1 MGGGVAFGAGGAGVV
16 GGAVAFGDGV
26 AFASGDAGVAGGSVA
41 FGDGVA
47 FGAGGAGVVGGA
59 VAFGGNGEVGGGI
72 ACAGKRL
79 ADSTGAG
86 AGHLGSSC
94 CNAFGTGGATCGSIF
109 SIFIVGIGAADGF
122 ATGALLDSG
131 VELGV
136 LTTILGEGVGGGA
149 AALGTAGVLR
159 KSAAANAIARDGGGG
174 FTATTPCDSQLE
186 KDNCFFNPHCVDG
199 FDLQAVGQP
208 SDRAFL
214 TTSSFTPTSR
224 FVDGRGGG
232 GGGDGVTA
240 TFKEDWVDPLL
251 YGVTVL
257 RSINIH
263 RYSLISLDL

>member
-1 MGGGVAFGAGGAGVV
+1 MAGVALGGGVAFGAAAGGS
-16 GGAVAFGDGV
+16 VAFGGGV

-47 FGAGGAGVVGGA
+47 FGAGGAGVAGGA
-59 VAFGGNGEVGGGI
+59 VAFGGEVGGGV

-79 ADSTGAG
+79 ADSTGAC

-122 ATGALLDSG
+122 ATGALLDTG

-159 KSAAANAIARDGGGG
+159 KSDAANAIARDGGDG
-174 FTATTPCDSQLE
+174 FTAPCDSQLE